1 MDKAV
6 LDLTIEGLVKIF
18 IGGES
23 RGNFPRQSHNRSKV
37 RTKKVEH
44 IFEE

>member
-6 LDLTIEGLVKIF
+6 LELTIEGLVKFF
-18 IGGES
+18 IGDES
-23 RGNFPRQSHNRSKV
+23 RGSCPRLSHRRGKV
-37 RTKKVEH
+37 RTKEVEH

>member
-1 MDKAV
+1 MDKVV
-6 LDLTIEGLVKIF
+6 LELTIEGLVKLF
-18 IGGES
+18 IGDES
-23 RGNFPRQSHNRSKV
+23 TESCPRLSHRRGKV